1 MGWIGIAGTISEWI
15 GVEGRQRCPNLTE
28 TEVQV
33 ACPQGLAVA
42 GQDLAE
48 GEVVLRSAA
57 EHEIEE
63 ALVAGWTADQRAVA
77 AVSLD
82 GTYPPSP
89 LSAFPGLRSVL
100 EITASAN
107 AANVRLLDMD
117 NGTVLQA
124 ARGVSRGEQLVWE
137 APPEHAMLQLARYGL
152 QAPPSTGLAP
162 WWQMSRDEQ
171 LRVYGNQVHILDSLE
186 CSSRL
191 VATRVGQFAEECRAE
206 LLQLINPS
214 LSATER
220 MRRVYAYYAYLC
232 AGKLRRYKKVEV
244 ELDRL
249 RESNQSLSSRILLAA
264 DEEIDAY
271 TACQDHYTRKLATL
285 PSVLAPAPP
294 SGEGWLPSYARQRRT
309 Q

>member
-1 MGWIGIAGTISEWI
+1 VS
-15 GVEGRQRCPNLTE
+15 CPNG
-28 TEVQV
+28 V
-33 ACPQGLAVA
+33 AVA
-42 GQDLAE
+42 GQDFAE
-48 GEVVLRSAA
+48 GDVVLRSAA
-57 EHEIEE
+57 EPEIEE

-82 GTYPPSP
+82 GSYPASP
-89 LSAFPGLRSVL
+89 LAAFPGLRAVL
-100 EITASAN
+100 EVTATAT
-107 AANVRLLDMD
+107 AANVRLLDME

-124 ARGVSRGEQLVWE
+124 ARGVSRDEQLLWE

-152 QAPPSTGLAP
+152 HAPPSSGLAP

-191 VATRVGQFAEECRAE
+191 VGARVGEFADECRAE
-206 LLQLINPS
+206 LLQLLNPA

-232 AGKLRRYKKVEV
+232 AGKLRRYKKVEGA
-244 ELDRL
+244 LDRL
-249 RESNQSLSSRILLAA
+249 RNQSFNSSNQSLSTRILGAA
-264 DEEIDAY
+264 DEEIEAY
-271 TACQDHYTRKLATL
+271 TACQDYYTRKLATL

-294 SGEGWLPSYARQRRT
+294 SGEGWLPAHGRRARPQ
-309 Q
+309 